1 MTKKKSLY
9 SLIFFFSAGPH
20 DICQLESYN
29 VTCGPSE
36 AVIMRTARWGRMR
49 IGQCV
54 KGDYGYLG
62 CATNVLDYVSGKC
75 SGRSG
80 CKLSVPDP
88 ELHKTG
94 PCPEDFSSYLE
105 VSYSC
110 VKGEHFF
117 LYVC

>member
-1 MTKKKSLY
+1 
-9 SLIFFFSAGPH
+9 
-20 DICQLESYN
+20 
-29 VTCGPSE
+29 
-36 AVIMRTARWGRMR
+36 MR

-62 CATNVLDYVSGKC
+62 CATDVLDYVSGKC
-75 SGRSG
+75 SGRGG
-80 CKLSVPDP
+80 CKLAVPDP

-110 VKGEHFF
+110 VKGEPLGVYALRKFR
-117 LYVC
+117 

>member
-1 MTKKKSLY
+1 
-9 SLIFFFSAGPH
+9 
-20 DICQLESYN
+20 
-29 VTCGPSE
+29 
-36 AVIMRTARWGRMR
+36 MRTARWGRMR

-110 VKGEHFF
+110 VKGEHFCF
-117 LYVC
+117 MFVKNECSFKFSLLKQAKLGRRP